1 MDVFQIVVKY
11 AVCMHLL
18 LHSRGRL
25 GNTELIP
32 IIEKYM
38 STAIP
43 FIMSRNTLATSH
55 GNLAF
60 AGTSRDY
67 CHGSV
72 TS

>member
-1 MDVFQIVVKY
+1 VL
-11 AVCMHLL
+11 LL
-18 LHSRGRL
+18 LHSRGRF
-25 GNTELIP
+25 GDAELIP

-38 STAIP
+38 NTAVT
-43 FIMSRNTLATSH
+43 FIMSRNTVATSH

-60 AGTSRDY
+60 TATSRDY